1 MSSSIE
7 LLRSEFYELEDKAI
21 ELAEKK
27 QWTTDKVSKVLC
39 RLPLRYKDDHIHFL
53 EEKMPRI
60 MGAQSVKEI
69 FGYLDLYWSFLS
81 SDLLEYIIQELKE
94 VTVIKQMKNYVVK
107 VREFRKITLL
117 KVYWKVESID
127 PASRPVDTQLKQLV
141 TVHKPT
147 SLSGSSTLEE
157 VEEFRKKFAIVYT
170 FDKVAL
176 CISKISPGS
185 VKIVWS
191 VPPSMADRLLSD
203 IQKYPDRLSK
213 LHLFSASIGSTT
225 VYGQGLLIDKLLIL
239 AHPHTLPHC
248 VLMIAYSLT
257 LHERKQ
263 GGFITSEINHVQLVP

>member
-1 MSSSIE
+1 MYTNVIFFSVPLSSQEMEVSRSIE
-7 LLRSEFYELEDKAI
+7 LLRNEFYELEDKAI

-27 QWTTDKVSKVLC
+27 QWTTDRISRVLC

-81 SDLLEYIIQELKE
+81 SDLLEYIVQELKE
-94 VTVIKQMKNYVVK
+94 VTVIKQMRNYTAK

-117 KVYWKVESID
+117 KVYWKVESVD

-141 TVHKPT
+141 TVHKPK
-147 SLSGSSTLEE
+147 SLSGNSTLEE

-185 VKIVWS
+185 VRIVWS
-191 VPPSMADRLLSD
+191 IPPSMAERLLSD
-203 IQKYPDRLSK
+203 IQKYPDRLKK
-213 LHLFSASIGSTT
+213 LHLFSASVGSTT
-225 VYGQGLLIDKLLIL
+225 IYSQGLLRDMFL
-239 AHPHTLPHC
+239 TLPPPMLFPPC
-248 VLMIAYSLT
+248 IIIIAYIT
-257 LHERKQ
+257 L
-263 GGFITSEINHVQLVP
+263 GSM